1 MKTNEM
7 LVLQHK
13 AIVEEMNHIYEKKNH
28 DYGDSFNRSID
39 RWGLTAALTRM
50 NDKLDR
56 VDALKD
62 KDIKVVDESLRDT
75 LLDLANYAIMTAMYL
90 ENMDEEHVEELGT
103 IEDEYHKEFE
113 EYKKRTWLTPTPW
126 TPAPD
131 DTMCKDETEE
141 ETK

>member
-13 AIVEEMNHIYEKKNH
+13 SIVEEMNRTYEKKNH

-62 KDIKVVDESLRDT
+62 KDLKVVDESLRDT

-90 ENMDEEHVEELGT
+90 ENMDEEHVEELGRF
-103 IEDEYHKEFE
+103 FE
-113 EYKKRTWLTPTPW
+113 VLNKSTPW
-126 TPAPD
+126 TPSPQ
-131 DTMCKDETEE
+131 DEREE
-141 ETK
+141 EE